1 MRNYILSST
10 TIIQKHKIKPLK
22 YTTNVLKNSCCDK
35 KVITL
40 PPIFSTLLHAILEGA
55 SYFDHCVLSTIG
67 ATLHGYSYHPFGKK
81 KSNKIEP

>member
-1 MRNYILSST
+1 M
-10 TIIQKHKIKPLK
+10 
-22 YTTNVLKNSCCDK
+22 
-35 KVITL
+35 KVITF

-55 SYFDHCVLSTIG
+55 NCFDHCELLSTIV